1 MATKKRRPQKV
12 LTPVPARDVV
22 LPLNWG
28 IPVAAIA
35 AGLVI
40 VFWAYGPSLHG
51 PFLFD
56 DSIALPTGRESFF
69 SWIHAARPL
78 LMISY
83 WLNARLS
90 GTDTYPYHLL
100 NVLFHCVAGGL
111 IFVIVRRVLEWSGM
125 EAARRTWL
133 AGFAAAVFLLHP
145 IQTEAVAYLA
155 GRSDSLSVMLFMA
168 AYAVFLYRKEAAISW
183 AASAAVLL
191 LFGAALLSKEH
202 AIVLPA
208 LLLLTD
214 FWWNPGFS
222 IKGIRG
228 NWRIY
233 VLMAAGA
240 VIGVGLLLPVI
251 LHANNAGFN
260 LKDLTWYQYFF
271 TQCRALFVY
280 PWLFLVP
287 ANQSADWNFPMS
299 KTIFD
304 HGAIFGLIA
313 LLGLAGLAWWR
324 RREYR
329 LASFGFVVYL
339 LLMAP
344 TSSILP
350 IRDAVAERRLY
361 LSMVGLLLIAVDLLS
376 RFKLTPRTLA
386 VACAAIALVF
396 AGVTRARAEV
406 WSSELALW
414 QDTVQKSPDNYRAHF
429 QLASAYYNLGRC
441 GEAVTE
447 YEKAGALQTPAYD
460 LLLDWGLAYDCL
472 NQPENALA
480 KMQQAAGLENTA
492 HVHTQM
498 GMIYGKHAQWAEALE
513 SLTTAEKIDP
523 NFAPTYVYKGLVHFS
538 QGLFETAINDY
549 QRALAIDPNFQQAR
563 DGLAQAQA
571 RLIARH

>member
-1 MATKKRRPQKV
+1 M
-12 LTPVPARDVV
+12 
-22 LPLNWG
+22 
-28 IPVAAIA
+28 
-35 AGLVI
+35 
-40 VFWAYGPSLHG
+40 
-51 PFLFD
+51 
-56 DSIALPTGRESFF
+56 
-69 SWIHAARPL
+69 
-78 LMISY
+78 
-83 WLNARLS
+83 
-90 GTDTYPYHLL
+90 
-100 NVLFHCVAGGL
+100 
-111 IFVIVRRVLEWSGM
+111 
-125 EAARRTWL
+125 
-133 AGFAAAVFLLHP
+133 
-145 IQTEAVAYLA
+145 QTEAVAYLA
-155 GRSDSLSVMLFMA
+155 GRSDSLSVTLFMA

-183 AASAAVLL
+183 ATSAAVLL

-222 IKGIRG
+222 VTGIRR
-228 NWRIY
+228 NWKIY
-233 VLMAAGA
+233 ALMAAGA
-240 VIGVGLLLPVI
+240 VVGIGILLPVI

-304 HGAIFGLIA
+304 HGAIFGLLA
-313 LLGLAGLAWWR
+313 LLVLAGLAWWR

-329 LASFGFVVYL
+329 LASFGFFMYL

-361 LSMVGLLLIAVDLLS
+361 LSMLGLLLIAVDLLS
-376 RFKLTPRTLA
+376 RLKVTSRALA
-386 VACAAIALVF
+386 GACTAIALVF
-396 AGVTRARAEV
+396 AGVTHARAQV

-441 GEAVTE
+441 GEAVAE
-447 YEKAGALQTPAYD
+447 YQKAAGLQPPAYD

-472 NQPENALA
+472 NQPDNALA
-480 KMQQAAGLENTA
+480 KLRQAATLENTA

-498 GMIYGKHAQWAEALE
+498 GMIYGKHAQWTEAMDALA
-513 SLTTAEKIDP
+513 TAEKLDP

-538 QGLFETAINDY
+538 QGQFEPAITDY
-549 QRALAIDPNFQQAR
+549 QRALAIDPTFQQAR

-571 RLIARH
+571 RLLARH